1 MSNFHHF
8 DFFPFK
14 LFTKLNSNAMTEQG
28 KNKNGENLIQTQK
41 IIGLNSFNKQK

>member
-28 KNKNGENLIQTQK
+28 KNKNGENLIQTQN
-41 IIGLNSFNKQK
+41 IYWIEFF